1 MICGIARIQ
10 RLFKKGHHR
19 DEQQMSTLQ
28 RGDQYEDSKLNFED
42 DEEDN
47 RESPPLSSEDE
58 NLLKM

>member
-10 RLFKKGHHR
+10 QLFKKGYHH

-28 RGDQYEDSKLNFED
+28 RGDQYEDSKFNLED

-47 RESPPLSSEDE
+47 RESPPISSEDE